1 MKLKGL
7 VISDRADE
15 YIGKK
20 GVVKQQIITVIDQSE
35 TGERLTQPIEYSLS
49 DEERAIHAGKLQDKL
64 IDLGIRELSFF
75 GTKIRS
81 RGKIMAV
88 LGK

>member
-1 MKLKGL
+1 MNVDAL
-7 VISDRADE
+7 VITDRADE
-15 YIGKK
+15 YTGKK
-20 GVVKQQIITVIDQSE
+20 GLVKQQIITVIDQSE
-35 TGERLTQPIEYSLS
+35 TGERLTQPIEYSLR

>member
-1 MKLKGL
+1 MNVDAL
-7 VISDRADE
+7 VITDRADE
-15 YIGKK
+15 YTGKK
-20 GVVKQQIITVIDQSE
+20 GLVKQQIITVIDQSE